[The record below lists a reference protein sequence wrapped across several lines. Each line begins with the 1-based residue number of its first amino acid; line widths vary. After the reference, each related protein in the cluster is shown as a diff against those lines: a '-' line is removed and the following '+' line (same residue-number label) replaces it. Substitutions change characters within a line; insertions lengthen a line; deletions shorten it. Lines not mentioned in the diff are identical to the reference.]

1 MSKISNDTIREGISK
16 ILGERKK
23 RKFVETVDLQVML
36 RDYDPNKDK
45 RFNATCELNYPCRS
59 NMKIC
64 LVGTVNHIDQAKGEG
79 IDFKSLDDLKK
90 FNRDA
95 KEIKKWARRYD
106 TLLVSESIA
115 KNVTRTVGRY
125 ITSIGKI
132 PVQISDSENVKDKIQ
147 ELMCTIRFRVKK
159 YPWLG
164 QGVGIDTLGEE
175 EIRGNVTKALNF
187 LASQLP
193 KGWHNFKSVH
203 MKTTM
208 GKPFRLL

>member
-1 MSKISNDTIREGISK
+1 MPKISNDTIREGIEK
-16 ILGERKK
+16 ILENRKK
-23 RKFVETVDLQVML
+23 RKFVETIDLQVML

-45 RFNATCELNYPCRS
+45 RFNATCELNHQCRS

-64 LVGTVNHIDQAKGEG
+64 LVGTVNHIDQAKAAGL
-79 IDFKSLDDLKK
+79 DFKSLDDLKK

-95 KEIKKWARRYD
+95 KEIKKWARKYN

-132 PVQISDSENVKDKIQ
+132 PVQISDSETVSDKVQ
-147 ELMCTIRFRVKK
+147 EMMSTIRFRVKK

-164 QGVGIDTLGEE
+164 QGVGIDTLSQED
-175 EIRGNVTKALNF
+175 IRGNITKSLNF

-203 MKTTM
+203 IKTTM

>member
-1 MSKISNDTIREGISK
+1 MSKISNDSIREGISK

-23 RKFVETVDLQVML
+23 RKFVETIDLQVML

-45 RFNATCELNYPCRS
+45 RFNSTCELNHPCRS

-64 LVGTVNHIDQAKGEG
+64 LVGTINHIDQAKEIGMAY
-79 IDFKSLDDLKK
+79 KSLDDLKK

-95 KEIKKWARRYD
+95 KEIKKWARRFD
-106 TLLVSESIA
+106 LLLVSESIA
-115 KNVTRTVGRY
+115 KNVTRSIGRY

-132 PVQISDSENVKDKIQ
+132 PVQISDGEDVKDKA
-147 ELMCTIRFRVKK
+147 EEMMNTIRFRVKK

-164 QGVGIDTLGEE
+164 QGVGVDTLQEE
-175 EIRGNVTKALNF
+175 EIRANVTKSLNF
-187 LASQLP
+187 LASLLP
-193 KGWHNFKSVH
+193 KGWHNLKSVH
-203 MKTTM
+203 IKTTM

>member
-1 MSKISNDTIREGISK
+1 MSKISSDTIREGITK

-45 RFNATCELNYPCRS
+45 RFNATIELNYPCRS
-59 NMKIC
+59 HLKVC
-64 LVGTVNHIDQAKGEG
+64 LIGTVNHVDQAKKAGL
-79 IDFKSLDDLKK
+79 DFKSLDDLKK

-132 PVQISDSENVKDKIQ
+132 PVQISDSEKVEDKVQ
-147 ELMCTIRFRVKK
+147 DCLLYTSPSPRD
-159 YPWLG
+159 
-164 QGVGIDTLGEE
+164 Q
-175 EIRGNVTKALNF
+175 RGSRMPSSA
-187 LASQLP
+187 
-193 KGWHNFKSVH
+193 
-203 MKTTM
+203 
-208 GKPFRLL
+208 

>member
-1 MSKISNDTIREGISK
+1 MSKISSDTIREGITK
-16 ILGERKK
+16 ILTERKK
-23 RKFVETVDLQVML
+23 RKFVETIDLQVML

-45 RFNATCELNYPCRS
+45 RFNATIELNHPCRS
-59 NMKIC
+59 NMKVC
-64 LVGTVNHIDQAKGEG
+64 LIGTVNHIDQAKKLNL
-79 IDFKSLDDLKK
+79 DFKGLDDLKK

-95 KEIKKWARRYD
+95 KEIKKWARKYD

-132 PVQISDSENVKDKIQ
+132 PVQISDSENVDEKLQ
-147 ELMCTIRFRVKK
+147 ELLSSIRFRVKK
-159 YPWLG
+159 YPWIA
-164 QGVGIDTLGEE
+164 QGVGIDTLKED
-175 EIRGNVTKALNF
+175 EIKGNVTKALNF

-193 KGWHNFKSVH
+193 KGWHNLKSVH
-203 MKTTM
+203 IKTTM

>member
-1 MSKISNDTIREGISK
+1 MSKISNDTINTGIEK
-16 ILGERKK
+16 ILENRKK
-23 RKFVETVDLQVML
+23 RKFVETIDLQVML

-45 RFNATCELNYPCRS
+45 RFNATTELNHPCRS
-59 NMKIC
+59 NMKVC
-64 LVGTVNHIDQAKGEG
+64 LIGTVNHIDQAKGEG
-79 IDFKSLDDLKK
+79 LDFKSLDDLKK

-95 KEIKKWARRYD
+95 KEIKKWARKYH

-132 PVQISDSENVKDKIQ
+132 PVQISDSETVKDKLQ
-147 ELMCTIRFRVKK
+147 ELLSTIRFRVKK

-164 QGVGIDTLGEE
+164 QGVGVDTLQND
-175 EIRGNVTKALNF
+175 EIRADVTKALNF

-203 MKTTM
+203 IKTTM